1 MSLAQNGTSPQRI
14 TSRLRSPALG
24 SRRTTGSG
32 SVGATFQLGAMF
44 GVGRSG
50 GIEKT
55 SLISLTSEERRA
67 RPHMRRKMALC
78 ADAGNPLILPRPPF
92 TMPAGFAIVPGHLGE
107 QRMTT
112 TANETFDFIVT
123 GAGSAGCAVAG
134 RLSESGLWGVPVLEA
149 RGRGTQTLTPS

>member
-1 MSLAQNGTSPQRI
+1 M
-14 TSRLRSPALG
+14 
-24 SRRTTGSG
+24 TGKS
-32 SVGATFQLGAMF
+32 SVGAAFQLAGTL

-67 RPHMRRKMALC
+67 RPHMRVKWRGPPSPAM
-78 ADAGNPLILPRPPF
+78 PLTSLTYASRCRLASLSLPEHV
-92 TMPAGFAIVPGHLGE
+92 GDE
-107 QRMTT
+107 RMTI
-112 TANETFDFIVT
+112 ADETFDFIVT

-134 RLSESGLWGVPVLEA
+134 RLSESGRWGVPVLEA